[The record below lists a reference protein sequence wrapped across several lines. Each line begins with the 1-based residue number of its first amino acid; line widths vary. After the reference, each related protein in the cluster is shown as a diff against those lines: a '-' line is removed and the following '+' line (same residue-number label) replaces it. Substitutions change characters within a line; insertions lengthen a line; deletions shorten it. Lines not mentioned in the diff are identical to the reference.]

1 MPIRLTFFDVVLF
14 SAMIVFF
21 VIGIHQ
27 SIYYGVSVSYW
38 LFMLSTIAFLWLNQ
52 RLKAKR
58 QHSEPIQKEQPA
70 SGKSSKIK
78 KHRSGSSPT
87 GKVGPKAPRGA
98 N

>member
-27 SIYYGVSVSYW
+27 SIYYGVAMSYW
-38 LFMLSTIAFLWLNQ
+38 LFMLSTLAFLLLNK

-58 QHSEPIQKEQPA
+58 QTTEEQKPDA
-70 SGKSSKIK
+70 VKAVK
-78 KHRSGSSPT
+78 K
-87 GKVGPKAPRGA
+87 PK
-98 N
+98 NKKK